1 MCLPREL
8 GMVRFIFLAAAMA
21 NVAATA
27 GRLPPNVADSSP
39 STAAGIGGIQGRLVT
54 VEQFGM
60 SQCPMTSSWTTDFF
74 NHCLQ
79 RSGSTVSS
87 SGISSMVK
95 YINFTLNM
103 VASDDSHQPLCYFF
117 GGYWWG
123 APTPRTSSVSSR
135 VRVSSTAPSN
145 LCQVM
150 LTGSDSDD
158 SSH

>member
-21 NVAATA
+21 NVSTTA
-27 GRLPPNVADSSP
+27 GRLPSNVADSSP
-39 STAAGIGGIQGRLVT
+39 STVAGIGGIQGRLVT

-103 VASDDSHQPLCYFF
+103 VASDDSHHPLCFF
-117 GGYWWG
+117 LVVIGGARQPP
-123 APTPRTSSVSSR
+123 APHRSPLESE
-135 VRVSSTAPSN
+135 
-145 LCQVM
+145 
-150 LTGSDSDD
+150 
-158 SSH
+158 

>member
-27 GRLPPNVADSSP
+27 GRLPSNVADSSP
-39 STAAGIGGIQGRLVT
+39 STAAGIGGMQGRLVT

-79 RSGSTVSS
+79 RSGS

-103 VASDDSHQPLCYFF
+103 VASDNSHHPFCLFLVVIGGARQPP
-117 GGYWWG
+117 
-123 APTPRTSSVSSR
+123 APHRSPLESE
-135 VRVSSTAPSN
+135 
-145 LCQVM
+145 
-150 LTGSDSDD
+150 
-158 SSH
+158 